1 MLFMGSAA
9 DDIVGLYQRHAG
21 AWTDA
26 RGTRLIERPWLERF
40 SQLLPPAAAV
50 LDLGCGSGV
59 PIGRNFVDLG
69 FSVTGVDSAPEMIG
83 MFKSNL
89 PDQVAIVGDMRALK
103 LDQCFNGLLAWD
115 SFFHLA
121 HDHQRAMFAAFH
133 EHALP
138 RAALM
143 FTSGP
148 ALGEAIGTLEGEPLY
163 HASLDSAEYRMLLDD
178 NGFDVVAQVTED
190 ATCGGRTVWL
200 AQHHR

>member
-1 MLFMGSAA
+1 
-9 DDIVGLYQRHAG
+9 
-21 AWTDA
+21 
-26 RGTRLIERPWLERF
+26 
-40 SQLLPPAAAV
+40 
-50 LDLGCGSGV
+50 
-59 PIGRNFVDLG
+59 
-69 FSVTGVDSAPEMIG
+69 

-148 ALGEAIGTLEGEPLY
+148 ALGKAIGTLEGEPLY
-163 HASLDSAEYRMLLDD
+163 HASLDNAEYRMLLDD

-200 AQHHR
+200 AQHDR